1 MQQQAENLI
10 ITRISQPDVPP
21 LIQVTEAG
29 IIGKIGFN
37 AAGVGTCLNAIKVL
51 GVDAAN
57 IPAHLGLRMVLESRS
72 VDEAVRRLK
81 SCGMAS
87 SAHILIADPESAL
100 GLEFTRSTFAEC
112 GPVGGRVVHGNH
124 LVGVHPGEV
133 DTIWL
138 RDSLVRVE
146 TMREN
151 AESLEKRGGEV
162 EWRDVEGLFEDEKGL
177 PYAICRKADGSAWGS
192 TTLFNIVMEL
202 GARRAV
208 VRVGRPVEGGERIE
222 LRL

>member
-10 ITRISQPDVPP
+10 ITRITQPNVPP

-51 GVDAAN
+51 GIDAAK
-57 IPAHLGLRMVLESRS
+57 IPVHLGLRMALESRS
-72 VDEAVRRLK
+72 VQEAVRRLRG
-81 SCGMAS
+81 CGMAS
-87 SAHILIADPESAL
+87 SAHILVADPGSAL

-112 GPVGGRVVHGNH
+112 APVGARVVHGNH
-124 LVGVHPGEV
+124 LVGAHPGEV
-133 DTIWL
+133 DMVWL
-138 RDSLVRVE
+138 RDSLVRVVS
-146 TMREN
+146 MREN
-151 AESLEKRGGEV
+151 SDALEKRGGEV
-162 EWRDVEGLFEDEKGL
+162 GWRDVEGLFEDERGL
-177 PYAICRKADGSAWGS
+177 PYAICRMADGSPWGS

-208 VRVGRPVEGGERIE
+208 GRVGRPVEGGERIE